1 MGFPGG
7 SIDVLQEVP
16 ADENGTA
23 DDEEDE
29 QEADEDAD
37 ILDGDESDADDEGP
51 LDPRAGRVD
60 VLLPPLEFDA
70 VQIAEYLAS
79 LKHSPDLCTK
89 ARKHINQII
98 YKFETFQKGKY
109 PLGIHQVEQI
119 EEIDEHELVEKAAE
133 KLSKVER
140 KLIKESDLY
149 STSKADSAARKSNST
164 SLKRKLLSRKRKRT
178 TSWETTPLKTKKS
191 SDPSTPAT
199 EGSWEVSKLAS
210 PDPMEIADVSQDS
223 AQESTPLAGKS
234 GIFKKKSAV
243 DVVKLK
249 KKKKLSNGTATSESP
264 REGVQ
269 PNREEKAF
277 DSVRRREKTSARSP
291 QVARPLQ
298 PSYNTNSI
306 SSRLGGNQLTN

>member
-23 DDEEDE
+23 DDEDDE

-98 YKFETFQKGKY
+98 YK
-109 PLGIHQVEQI
+109 
-119 EEIDEHELVEKAAE
+119 
-133 KLSKVER
+133 
-140 KLIKESDLY
+140 
-149 STSKADSAARKSNST
+149 
-164 SLKRKLLSRKRKRT
+164 
-178 TSWETTPLKTKKS
+178 
-191 SDPSTPAT
+191 
-199 EGSWEVSKLAS
+199 
-210 PDPMEIADVSQDS
+210 
-223 AQESTPLAGKS
+223 
-234 GIFKKKSAV
+234 
-243 DVVKLK
+243 
-249 KKKKLSNGTATSESP
+249 
-264 REGVQ
+264 
-269 PNREEKAF
+269 
-277 DSVRRREKTSARSP
+277 
-291 QVARPLQ
+291 
-298 PSYNTNSI
+298 
-306 SSRLGGNQLTN
+306 